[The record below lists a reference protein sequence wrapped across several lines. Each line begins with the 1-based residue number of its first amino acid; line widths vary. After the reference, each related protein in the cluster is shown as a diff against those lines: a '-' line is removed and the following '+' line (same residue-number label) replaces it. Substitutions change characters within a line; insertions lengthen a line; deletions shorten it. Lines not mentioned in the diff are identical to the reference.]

1 MSIEKTEKKNENK
14 FSINRE
20 KIEAGLT
27 EFPIC
32 EYAFI
37 DPANLSFSDRVRWV
51 CEHEC
56 ERYNTSWACPPAVG
70 SVEECRAR
78 CARFTGGFIFTTV
91 SEVADIENL
100 EETLATRMEHEEIT
114 RQVRDLFQRENPQ
127 ELLVLSTESCAI
139 CRKCAWPDAACR
151 HPERMFPCV
160 ESYGIIVSDI
170 AEKYGISFL
179 NGQNVATWF
188 SLILYC

>member
-1 MSIEKTEKKNENK
+1 MDKKTEIQ
-14 FSINRE
+14 SR
-20 KIEAGLT
+20 IEAGLT

-37 DPANLSFSDRVRWV
+37 DPADLSFSDRVRWV

-70 SVEECRAR
+70 TVEECRVR
-78 CARFTGGFIFTTV
+78 CACFTGGFIFTTV
-91 SEVADIENL
+91 SEVEDIENM
-100 EETLATRMEHEEIT
+100 EETLATRMEHEEVT
-114 RQVRDLFQRENPQ
+114 RQVRDLFRKEKPE

-139 CRKCAWPDAACR
+139 CRKCAWPDAPCR
-151 HPERMFPCV
+151 HPDQMFPCV
-160 ESYGIIVSDI
+160 ESYGIIVPDI
-170 AEKYGISFL
+170 AEKHGISFL

-188 SLILYC
+188 SLILYR